1 MGGTAPP
8 VSPCDVREQR
18 MPRILLAVDGSE
30 CALRAPRKLIETIA
44 VYRDAPD
51 VDLVTVH
58 LPVPRVP
65 NMGLLV
71 SEEMIQRYYAE
82 ECTKDRVQCAFA
94 RRSNRR
100 VDCHASESLEG
111 RFHLLGH
118 ARPRRRIQRFFR
130 FGRHGAAAPEAVSVR
145 RRALNSGA
153 FAAGCAEW
161 RSARPRAS
169 GGGTTRRW

>member
-1 MGGTAPP
+1 
-8 VSPCDVREQR
+8 

-71 SEEMIQRYYAE
+71 SEEMIQRYYEE
-82 ECTKDRVQCAFA
+82 ECTKDLRATRALFDAAGIAYSVHSLVGPIAESIAMQAS
-94 RRSNRR
+94 RSKA
-100 VDCHASESLEG
+100 DFIYLGTHG
-111 RFHLLGH
+111 RG
-118 ARPRRRIQRFFR
+118 
-130 FGRHGAAAPEAVSVR
+130 AVSSAFFGSVVMGLLHR
-145 RRALNSGA
+145 RP
-153 FAAGCAEW
+153 C
-161 RSARPRAS
+161 PVVVVP
-169 GGGTTRRW
+169 